1 MLAPV
6 ITNNITRIKAI
17 CKEHKVK
24 ELYVFGSAARKDYQF
39 YSDIDL
45 LVDFEKEEDN
55 NEFTDNYF
63 WFKEELIHALKKPI
77 DLLFYKKALKTRI
90 KESINKDKILLYGR
104 KTS

>member
-6 ITNNITRIKAI
+6 IKNNITQIKAI